1 VTSELLETYLR
12 QLDRELAV
20 RGVWSPRVIEEARE
34 HLADAVEDG
43 LRRGLSR
50 DASEREAVERFGAP
64 ETVAAHV
71 EAERHGMA
79 EWKDR
84 FTGVLAGV
92 WRRRWWILVPAVLSA
107 AVATVASYYFLPT
120 RYRSDASIIVVP
132 QRVSQEYVRS
142 AVTGHLSDR
151 LQQINDQV
159 LSRTRLERIIKDF
172 NLYELE
178 RKTGV
183 IDDVIEQMRRDI
195 RINILTSPDPQTDG
209 GVFRVSFVSSTP
221 QTALQVTE
229 RLMNL
234 IIEENLRVRQVQAQG
249 TIQFI
254 DAQIQDVR
262 RQILDYEATL
272 DALRGQSRGRRLS
285 QADLLPYEV
294 LQDTYKALLTKS
306 QESRMALNL
315 ERRQIGEQFKV
326 IDPPRLPGRPNFPR
340 RISVTVIGGL
350 AGFALALVFV
360 GVSSAKQPGAIPEG

>member
-1 VTSELLETYLR
+1 MTSEALDIYLR
-12 QLDRELAV
+12 RLDRELAL
-20 RGVWSPRVIEEARE
+20 RGIWSSRIIEEARE
-34 HLADAVEDG
+34 HLVDAVEDG

-71 EAERHGMA
+71 EAERHGMSK
-79 EWKDR
+79 WKDR
-84 FTGVLAGV
+84 FAGSLGSL
-92 WRRRWWILVPAVLSA
+92 WRRRWWIVVPAVLSA
-107 AVATVASYYFLPT
+107 AATTVLSSYFLPT

-132 QRVSQEYVRS
+132 QRVSPEYVRS
-142 AVTGHLSDR
+142 AVTGHLGDR

-159 LSRTRLERIIKDF
+159 TSRTRLERIIKDF

-195 RINILTSPDPQTDG
+195 RIKILTSHDPQNDG
-209 GVFRVSFVSSTP
+209 GVFKVSFVSSTP

-229 RLMNL
+229 RLTNL
-234 IIEENLRVRQVQAQG
+234 FIEENLRDRQVLAQG

-254 DAQIQDVR
+254 DAQIKDVR
-262 RQILDYEATL
+262 RQIVDYEAML

-294 LQDTYKALLTKS
+294 LQETYKALLTKS

-315 ERRQIGEQFKV
+315 ERRQIGEQFKI
-326 IDPPRLPGRPNFPR
+326 IDPPRLPGRPNSPR
-340 RISVTVIGGL
+340 RISVTLIGGL
-350 AGFALALVFV
+350 AGFVLALAFV
-360 GVSSAKQPGAIPEG
+360 GVSSARQPRAAAAP